1 MKNVK
6 VSVCMSIYNTKES
19 HLKEAVS
26 SILNQ
31 TFADFEF
38 LIVNDSPQN
47 TDLDKII
54 NSFDDK
60 RIRYFKNNQNLGI
73 AASRN
78 RLLELAQ
85 GEYIAVMD
93 HDDISLP
100 ERLAKQVEFLETH
113 PDIGVVSCCYRRIPD
128 NKIKKLP
135 STDLEIKYSFFT
147 RCAILHP
154 ASMFRKEILADNQI
168 NYDKAFTPAEDYALW
183 CSLVPFTRFANLPDI
198 LFHYRRHPGNTS
210 KLQISKMKESTQKVV
225 SLYKENNKA
234 LWLAAQKNILT
245 TYRLSLFS
253 FLPLLSVKKYHG
265 RLTYKLFGLIPFFR
279 HKDTSQA
286 EPLSKFSACRGF
298 KVKTKTRYIKK

>member
-1 MKNVK
+1 
-6 VSVCMSIYNTKES
+6 MSIYNTKES

-100 ERLAKQVEFLETH
+100 ERDRKS
-113 PDIGVVSCCYRRIPD
+113 VV
-128 NKIKKLP
+128 
-135 STDLEIKYSFFT
+135 
-147 RCAILHP
+147 
-154 ASMFRKEILADNQI
+154 
-168 NYDKAFTPAEDYALW
+168 
-183 CSLVPFTRFANLPDI
+183 
-198 LFHYRRHPGNTS
+198 
-210 KLQISKMKESTQKVV
+210 
-225 SLYKENNKA
+225 
-234 LWLAAQKNILT
+234 
-245 TYRLSLFS
+245 
-253 FLPLLSVKKYHG
+253 
-265 RLTYKLFGLIPFFR
+265 
-279 HKDTSQA
+279 
-286 EPLSKFSACRGF
+286 
-298 KVKTKTRYIKK
+298 

>member
-1 MKNVK
+1 
-6 VSVCMSIYNTKES
+6 MSIYNTKES

-47 TDLDKII
+47 ADLDKII

-60 RIRYFKNNQNLGI
+60 RIRYFKNDKNLGI

-100 ERLAKQVEFLETH
+100 ERLAKQVQFLETH
-113 PDIGVVSCCYRRIPD
+113 PDIGVVSCCYQRIPD
-128 NKIKKLP
+128 NKIKNLP
-135 STDLEIKYSFFT
+135 LADLDIKYSFFT

-154 ASMFRKEILADNQI
+154 ASMFRKEILADHQI
-168 NYDKAFTPAEDYALW
+168 NYNKTFTPAEDYALW

-198 LFHYRRHPGNTS
+198 LFHYRQHPGNTS

-245 TYRLSLFS
+245 TCRLSLFS

-265 RLTYKLFGLIPFFR
+265 WQTYKLFGLIPFFR
-279 HKDTSQA
+279 QKDTLQA
-286 EPLSKFSACRGF
+286 EPFSKFSACRGF
-298 KVKTKTRYIKK
+298 KVKIKTRYIKKQ